1 MNLSAKAFRTDSG
14 SVLPARLGNCAL
26 AGYYLGMATSSN
38 KIWQALATMAVVIAF
53 IIGILRTLTSLGETQ
68 SSAREKNLEP
78 IIAKASARHGVPVAL
93 IKAVIWKESRFNA
106 REIGGKGEIGLM
118 QITPG
123 AVEEWRRANRQS
135 ALDRRRLTDPE
146 VNIEIGAWYLAWT
159 ARHWQDYTSKDI
171 LQLAEYN
178 AGYGRVSKLWK
189 PADPK
194 QEITIDDISFP
205 GTRSYIKQVLKRRQF
220 YEQQH
225 LDDQSKQPAATP
237 SAAPPS

>member
-1 MNLSAKAFRTDSG
+1 
-14 SVLPARLGNCAL
+14 
-26 AGYYLGMATSSN
+26 MATSSN

-78 IIAKASARHGVPVAL
+78 IIAKVSARHGVPVAL

-123 AVEEWRRANRQS
+123 AVEEWRRANRQTP
-135 ALDRRRLTDPE
+135 LDPRRLTDPE

>member
-1 MNLSAKAFRTDSG
+1 
-14 SVLPARLGNCAL
+14 
-26 AGYYLGMATSSN
+26 MATSSN
-38 KIWQALATMAVVIAF
+38 KIGQALATMAVVIAF
-53 IIGILRTLTSLGETQ
+53 TIGILRTLSSLGEAQ
-68 SSAREKNLEP
+68 SSAREKNLDP
-78 IIAKASARHGVPVAL
+78 VIARAAARHGVPVAL

-123 AVEEWRRANRQS
+123 AVEEWRRANRQTP
-135 ALDRRRLTDPE
+135 LDPRRLTDPE
-146 VNIEIGAWYLAWT
+146 VNIEIGAWYLAWA
-159 ARHWQDYTSKDI
+159 ARHWQDYASRDI

-194 QEITIDDISFP
+194 QKITIADISFP

-225 LDDQSKQPAATP
+225 LDEPPKQPAAAPSGAPSPEAMTP
-237 SAAPPS
+237 